1 MINVLQLGNQK
12 NNLRKQRNMALSLE
26 LTHKTPS
33 EINRSWYQIRLLNP
47 KGQWLMMLGL
57 GLTVNLAFFLIPPC
71 LATLSDCLNCSSPC
85 SWCELSWSLPP
96 CQLTYTHD
104 LLSVDGAFDNV
115 TRDLFTAT
123 LAGNECFNIGWLS
136 AVSSLTLLLMTDS
149 LSVDIDL
156 LTRGDG
162 DPCP

>member
-57 GLTVNLAFFLIPPC
+57 GLTVNLAFPNTTLPCYTKWLLELFFSMFLMWTF
-71 LATLSDCLNCSSPC
+71 LEFTSLSINIHPWFIVSRWGLWQCDKRFIYCHSSWKWMLQHWLVVC
-85 SWCELSWSLPP
+85 CVIFNL
-96 CQLTYTHD
+96 
-104 LLSVDGAFDNV
+104 AFD
-115 TRDLFTAT
+115 D
-123 LAGNECFNIGWLS
+123 GLS
-136 AVSSLTLLLMTDS
+136 ISGYWSTD
-149 LSVDIDL
+149 
-156 LTRGDG
+156 
-162 DPCP
+162 